1 MSINR
6 NEIKKQKTISVLV
19 EVPNVFE
26 GDLAH
31 ARRGFSNF
39 IV

>member
-1 MSINR
+1 MSDNR
-6 NEIKKQKTISVLV
+6 NEINKQKTISVLV

-31 ARRGFSNF
+31 PREGFQTL
-39 IV
+39 